1 MADPTQPPSESPDER
16 TKEFVRLLAACDRR
30 LYAYVMS
37 LVVNLEDADEIVQN
51 TKLKLW
57 EQFDRFKRG
66 TDFAAWA
73 CTVGHYEVL
82 SFRHARA
89 GQREQFGEAFVE
101 AVAAEVAEVAHTQDS
116 RRRALSTC
124 LAKLDEATRAF
135 VLRSYTAGVQI
146 KDVAAEI
153 GRSVAATYQLLWRTR
168 KQLHD
173 CIEQELR
180 KEDQP

>member
-1 MADPTQPPSESPDER
+1 MTDRTQPPHETSDER
-16 TKEFVRLLAACDRR
+16 TKQFVKLLAACDRR

-57 EQFDRFKRG
+57 EQFDRFERG

-73 CTVGHYEVL
+73 CTVGYYEVL
-82 SFRHARA
+82 SFRNARA
-89 GQREQFGEAFVE
+89 GEREQFGEAFVQ
-101 AVAAEVAEVAHTQDS
+101 AVAAQAAEVADTQDA
-116 RRRALSTC
+116 RRRALSVC
-124 LAKLDEATRAF
+124 LEKLDAATRAF

-153 GRSVAATYQLLWRTR
+153 GRSVTATYQYLWRTR
-168 KQLHD
+168 KRLHD
-173 CIEQELR
+173 CVEQELR